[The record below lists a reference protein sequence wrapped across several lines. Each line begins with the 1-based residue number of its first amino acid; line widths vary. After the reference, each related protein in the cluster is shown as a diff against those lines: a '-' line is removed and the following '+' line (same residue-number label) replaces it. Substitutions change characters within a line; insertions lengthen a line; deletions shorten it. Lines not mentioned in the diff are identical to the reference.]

1 MVVVNPTARREPAA
15 IVDLLKRRAPAG
27 VRVEVRRSVPATEAG
42 GLTADDVVGSD
53 AVVAVG
59 GDGTVAAV
67 APAVYATGVPL
78 GIIPAGSTNIVA
90 RELRI
95 PTRPDAAVAL
105 IYGRHRLRSL
115 DIGRCGERVFLH
127 MAGAGLDS
135 HLFADT
141 DLALKRRLGWL
152 AYVPSAARNLPRP
165 PTRFTIEADGSTL
178 AIESR
183 LVLVANGGSIIAPG
197 FNLYPDIVK
206 DDGWL
211 DVLVFTPID
220 PLAVAL
226 TLGRLA
232 TRTLAQSPYV
242 VRLKA
247 HDVRLTTDPPVP
259 VQLDGDVVTQTPA
272 TFRVVPAALRVIVP
286 PV

>member
-1 MVVVNPTARREPAA
+1 MVVVNPTARREPSA
-15 IVDLLKRRAPAG
+15 ILALLKRRAPAG
-27 VRVEVRRSVPATEAG
+27 VRIEVRHTVPATEAG
-42 GLTADDVVGSD
+42 GLTGEDVAGSD

-67 APAVYATGVPL
+67 APAVFASGVPL

-105 IYGRHRLRSL
+105 IYGRHHLRSL
-115 DIGRCGERVFLH
+115 DIGRCGDRVFLH

-135 HLFADT
+135 RLFADT
-141 DLALKRRLGWL
+141 DLGLKRRLGWL

-165 PTRFTIEADGSTL
+165 PTRFTIEADGSSL

-197 FNLYPDIVK
+197 FALYPGIVK

-211 DVLVFTPID
+211 DVLVFTPTD
-220 PLAVAL
+220 PVAMAR

-232 TRTLAQSPYV
+232 TRSLAQSPYV

-247 HDVRLTTDPPVP
+247 RVVTLASDPPVP
-259 VQLDGDVVTQTPA
+259 VQLDGDVVTRTPA
-272 TFRVVPAALRVIVP
+272 TFRVVPAALRIIVP
-286 PV
+286 PT